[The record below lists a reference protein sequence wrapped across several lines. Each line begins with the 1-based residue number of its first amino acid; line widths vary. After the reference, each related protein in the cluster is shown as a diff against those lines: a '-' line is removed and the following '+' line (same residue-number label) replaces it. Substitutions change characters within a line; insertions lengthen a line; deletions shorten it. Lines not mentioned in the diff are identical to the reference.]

1 MKSMTGFGHGEA
13 SSEGRLM
20 TVDIKTVNHRYFEP
34 SIRLPRKLFAFENDL
49 RNLLKERIG
58 RGKTDVFVNYANH
71 SEEQGAVWLN
81 SARLGEYVKALRA
94 EGEKFGLRD
103 DLSVSSIL
111 RIPDVLETEES
122 EEDEELL
129 KSLLLDA
136 ASAAADA
143 LDSMREKEG
152 NALCADILT
161 KISAL
166 EVSREKILE
175 RAPFVV
181 SDYKAKLEARL
192 AELLSPEATKVL
204 DAGRLAAEVTVFSD
218 KCCIDEE
225 LTRLASHFV
234 QFRQIIGGKEACGK
248 KLDFLTQ
255 ELNRET
261 NTIASKSN
269 DLEITREALAM
280 KNEIEKIREQIQN
293 LE

>member
-34 SIRLPRKLFAFENDL
+34 SIRLPRKLLAFENDL

-103 DLSVSSIL
+103 DLSVSCIL

-136 ASAAADA
+136 ASSAADA
-143 LDSMREKEG
+143 LDQMREKEG

-166 EVSREKILE
+166 EASREKILA

-192 AELLSPEATKVL
+192 AELLGPEATKAL
-204 DAGRLAAEVTVFSD
+204 DAGRLAAEVTIFSD

-225 LTRLASHFV
+225 LTRLGSHFT
-234 QFRQIIGGKEACGK
+234 QFKQIIGGKEACGK

-280 KNEIEKIREQIQN
+280 KNEIEKVREQIQN

>member
-111 RIPDVLETEES
+111 RIPDVLENEES

-129 KSLLLDA
+129 KSLLLEA

>member
-13 SSEGRLM
+13 SAEGRLL
-20 TVDIKTVNHRYFEP
+20 TVDVKTVNHRFFEP
-34 SIRLPRKLFAFENDL
+34 SIRLPRKLLAFENDL
-49 RNLLKERIG
+49 RNLLKDRVG

-94 EGEKFGLRD
+94 EGEKYGLRD
-103 DLSVSSIL
+103 DLSVSGIL

-122 EEDEELL
+122 EEDDELL
-129 KSLLLDA
+129 KALLLDA
-136 ASAAADA
+136 ASRAADA
-143 LDSMREKEG
+143 LDQMREKEG

-166 EVSREKILE
+166 EESRARIAL

-181 SDYKAKLEARL
+181 AEYKTRLENRL

-204 DAGRLAAEVTVFSD
+204 DAGRLAAEVTIFSD

-225 LTRLASHFV
+225 LTRLASHFA
-234 QFRQIIGGKEACGK
+234 QFRQIIGGREACGK

-269 DLEITREALAM
+269 DLEITREALSM

>member
-13 SSEGRLM
+13 SAEGRLL
-20 TVDIKTVNHRYFEP
+20 TVDVKTVNHRFFEP
-34 SIRLPRKLFAFENDL
+34 SIRLPRKLLAFENDL
-49 RNLLKERIG
+49 RNLLKDRVG

-94 EGEKFGLRD
+94 EGEKYGLRD
-103 DLSVSSIL
+103 DLSVSGIL

-122 EEDEELL
+122 EEDGELL
-129 KSLLLDA
+129 KALLLDA
-136 ASAAADA
+136 ASRAADA
-143 LDSMREKEG
+143 LDQMREKEG
-152 NALCADILT
+152 NALCTDILT

-166 EVSREKILE
+166 EESRARIAL

-181 SDYKAKLEARL
+181 AEYKTRLENRL

-204 DAGRLAAEVTVFSD
+204 DAGRLAAEVTIFSD

-225 LTRLASHFV
+225 LTRLASHFA
-234 QFRQIIGGKEACGK
+234 QFRQIIGGREACGK

-269 DLEITREALAM
+269 DLEITREALSM